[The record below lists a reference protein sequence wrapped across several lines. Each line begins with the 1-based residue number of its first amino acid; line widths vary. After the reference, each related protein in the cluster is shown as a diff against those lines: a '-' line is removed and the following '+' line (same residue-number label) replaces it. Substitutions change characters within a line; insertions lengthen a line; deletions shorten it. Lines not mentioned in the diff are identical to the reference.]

1 MESLKA
7 GDLKPGMVLK
17 DSQKNVYLVVSRP
30 SGESK
35 LLMLGA
41 SNESPMLVSP
51 SKVDKWHN
59 IELSQDRLD
68 WNHFRDAL
76 LGWEF
81 FRAYD
86 SSLTLNQINK
96 IFGMDVSLEDL
107 LKDKRKKSAV

>member
-1 MESLKA
+1 MEALKA

-17 DSQKNVYLVVSRP
+17 DSKKNVYLVISKAK
-30 SGESK
+30 GETR

-41 SNESPMLVSP
+41 NNEGPMLVSP
-51 SKVDKWHN
+51 SKVDKWQN
-59 IELSQDRLD
+59 IELSQDRFD
-68 WNHFRDAL
+68 WSHLRDAL

-107 LKDKRKKSAV
+107 LKDKRKKSAT